1 MEKNINWGHQIGYV
15 SQNIFLINDTIR
27 KNVAFG
33 IPENEIDNTRVI
45 DSLNLAQ
52 LNEMINNF
60 SEGQNTFVGERGAKL
75 SAGQIQRVGIAR
87 ALYHDPEF
95 LVLDEA
101 TSALDVETEKEFMK
115 VILKISGKKTIF
127 VISHRLSVLKF
138 CDVVYKLEN
147 GKLYNTKLN

>member
-1 MEKNINWGHQIGYV
+1 MCAYK
-15 SQNIFLINDTIR
+15 QNIFLINDTIR
-27 KNVAFG
+27 KNIAFG

-60 SEGQNTFVGERGAKL
+60 SEGLNTFVGERGVQL
-75 SAGQIQRVGIAR
+75 SAGQIQRVGIAS

-101 TSALDVETEKEFMK
+101 TSALDVDTEKEFMK
-115 VILKISGKKTIF
+115 VVLKISGKNKLSDDLTILA
-127 VISHRLSVLKF
+127 I
-138 CDVVYKLEN
+138 
-147 GKLYNTKLN
+147 GK

>member
-1 MEKNINWGHQIGYV
+1 M
-15 SQNIFLINDTIR
+15 
-27 KNVAFG
+27 
-33 IPENEIDNTRVI
+33 PENEIDNARVI

-60 SEGQNTFVGERGAKL
+60 SEGLNTFVGERGVQL

-101 TSALDVETEKEFMK
+101 TSALDVDTENEFMK

-127 VISHRLSVLKF
+127 FISHRLSVLKF